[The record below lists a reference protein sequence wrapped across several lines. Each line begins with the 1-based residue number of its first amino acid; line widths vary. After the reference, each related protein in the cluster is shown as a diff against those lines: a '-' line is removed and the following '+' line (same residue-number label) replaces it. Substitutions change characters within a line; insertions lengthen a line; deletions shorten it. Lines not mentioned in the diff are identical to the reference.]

1 MKSEDLI
8 VAKIADDLFQ
18 LSPPS
23 PMWPATACVYVVVDN
38 GSFSLIDVGCGRAD
52 AIERLKAGLTQLE
65 LDLSS
70 LKTLVLSHAHPDHM
84 GAAEMLL
91 GQYAPEVLIHGDD
104 VDHARD
110 PRGLIGTFDIELA
123 TSLYGKAEG
132 IVKDL
137 FSFFDGSG

>member
-8 VAKIADDLFQ
+8 VEKVADDLFQ
-18 LSPPS
+18 ISPPS
-23 PMWPATACVYVVVDN
+23 PMWPATACVYAVVDN

-52 AIERLKAGLTQLE
+52 ALDRLKAGLAQLG

-91 GQYAPEVLIHGDD
+91 GQCSPEVLIHTDD

-110 PRGLIGTFDIELA
+110 PGGLTGTFDIELA
-123 TSLYGKAEG
+123 TRLLGRAEG
-132 IVKDL
+132 PVKDL